1 MIDGFTSADRAL
13 PSEEYMLA
21 LLAKTCETAWR
32 LPLSRSD
39 LDEWLS
45 NFSGDVHTRSYERQ
59 LALWFL
65 VNFVYYNYEEVIHL
79 SKVLFRKFLHDRLE
93 LQRLSGGADVRT
105 ATAEMFE
112 RVLFYQLGRAG
123 ESGGFLLY
131 LFRHVN
137 SLPVASFV
145 TSRERIP
152 DKVDTIVFLDDVCL
166 SGSQAKKYL
175 RDDIQD
181 LKELDRVVLTLLA
194 TPEARQLLRQDNTR
208 VITGHLLDERS
219 QCFSPKAN
227 MFAGYECHQP
237 AAKVFALHYGK
248 RAWAGNPL
256 GYNNDGYAFG
266 FFYNTPDNTL
276 PIFWSDQD
284 GWKPIMKRYD
294 KKYGSE
300 VDDEFGAYI

>member
-1 MIDGFTSADRAL
+1 MRGV
-13 PSEEYMLA
+13 
-21 LLAKTCETAWR
+21 LAKTRETAWR

-39 LDEWLS
+39 LDGWLA
-45 NFSGDVHTRSYERQ
+45 NFSGEVHSRSYERQ
-59 LALWFL
+59 LALWLL

-79 SKVLFRKFLHDRLE
+79 SKVLFRSFLHDRLE
-93 LQRLSGGADVRT
+93 TLGLTSGADVRK
-105 ATAEMFE
+105 ATADLLE
-112 RVLFYQLGRAG
+112 RVLFYQLGKSG
-123 ESGGFLLY
+123 ESGGFILY

-137 SLPVASFV
+137 SLPVTSFV
-145 TSRERIP
+145 TSPERIP
-152 DKVDTIVFLDDVCL
+152 DKVDMIVFLDDVCL
-166 SGSQAKKYL
+166 TGSQAKKYL
-175 RDDIQD
+175 QDGIQG
-181 LKELDRVVLTLLA
+181 LKESDRLVLTLLA
-194 TPEARQLLRQDNTR
+194 TTEARQLLREDNTR
-208 VITGHLLDERS
+208 LITGHLLDERS

-237 AAKVFALHYGK
+237 AAKAFALHYGK

-276 PIFWSDQD
+276 PIFWSARD

-300 VDDEFGAYI
+300 VDDEFGTYV